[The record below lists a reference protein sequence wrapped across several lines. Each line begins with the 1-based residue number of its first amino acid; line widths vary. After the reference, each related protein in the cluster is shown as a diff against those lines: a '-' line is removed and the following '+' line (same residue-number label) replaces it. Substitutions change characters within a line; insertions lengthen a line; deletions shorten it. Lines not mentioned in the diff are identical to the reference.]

1 MRRNVRASLSAIA
14 ASALLAFIGPEVG
27 FAAAPAAPFP
37 LPPTLPS
44 ATGPQE
50 VDVELV
56 LAIDTSGSIDY
67 QEAELQRK
75 GIAEAFLSKDVIQ
88 AIQSGSLGRIGVS
101 AIYFSSR
108 AYGWMGVPVNWMI
121 VRDQKSAEE
130 FIHTLITAERHSGR
144 GTSISDALELSQ
156 RMLERGPFRS
166 AKQVIDVSG
175 DGVNNA
181 GRPVLAARDETL
193 AKGIT
198 INALPIID
206 DSTPQDLDKYFQGC
220 VIGGPG
226 SFVLV
231 AKGFG
236 DFARALRR
244 KLVLEISG
252 LTPSENPSA
261 NPLLKKVA
269 ATTAQNAPARPAPPR
284 GGFTPKNPPYPGGCD
299 FPMFGG
305 FGGYGGFGNF
315 PER

>member
-14 ASALLAFIGPEVG
+14 ASALLAFIGPQAG
-27 FAAAPAAPFP
+27 FAAAPAAMPA
-37 LPPTLPS
+37 LPPSLPS

-181 GRPVLAARDETL
+181 GRPVTDARDEVVG
-193 AKGIT
+193 KGII
-198 INALPIID
+198 INGLPIL
-206 DSTPQDLDKYFQGC
+206 SEYEFLDEYYRDR
-220 VIGGPG
+220 VIGGAG
-226 SFVLV
+226 AFMEVVKDYDSFAAAVQ
-231 AKGFG
+231 A
-236 DFARALRR
+236 
-244 KLVLEISG
+244 KLVREIA
-252 LTPSENPSA
+252 A
-261 NPLLKKVA
+261 NEAKADRKEV
-269 ATTAQNAPARPAPPR
+269 
-284 GGFTPKNPPYPGGCD
+284 
-299 FPMFGG
+299 
-305 FGGYGGFGNF
+305 
-315 PER
+315 

>member
-1 MRRNVRASLSAIA
+1 MRRSVRASLSAIA
-14 ASALLAFIGPEVG
+14 ASALLAFLGPEVG
-27 FAAAPAAPFP
+27 FAAAPAPMPA

-75 GIAEAFLSKDVIQ
+75 GTAEAFLSKDVIQ

-166 AKQVIDVSG
+166 NKQVIDVSG

-181 GRPVLAARDETL
+181 GRSVLQARDEVL

-252 LTPSENPSA
+252 LTPEQDPSS
-261 NPLLKKVA
+261 NPLLRKVA
-269 ATTAQNAPARPAPPR
+269 ASTGQNTPAHPALPR
-284 GGFTPKNPPYPGGCD
+284 GGYAPKNPPYPGGCD